1 MVVINGPDANAGLK
15 FNLSKTI
22 GVIVPNKDDTITIE
36 NNEMDTIR
44 AVWEY
49 NPKSRICLL
58 YTSPSPRD

>member
-36 NNEMDTIR
+36 NNETDTIR

-49 NPKSRICLL
+49 NPKSRIL
-58 YTSPSPRD
+58 